1 MNTFNMIM
9 HRHDNTE
16 THLKEYSTLSVR
28 KKLLK
33 TAKKKVVLYE
43 THKLP
48 TWIFAIATI
57 QLYK

>member
-1 MNTFNMIM
+1 MIM

-48 TWIFAIATI
+48 TWIFAIAII

>member
-1 MNTFNMIM
+1 M

-43 THKLP
+43 TQ
-48 TWIFAIATI
+48 IANMDFCNRYYTI
-57 QLYK
+57 I

>member
-1 MNTFNMIM
+1 M

-16 THLKEYSTLSVR
+16 THLKEYSTLNHCEKEIIENSQ
-28 KKLLK
+28 K
-33 TAKKKVVLYE
+33 KKKVVLYE